1 MDKIKLNELE
11 NLINHYN
18 ELDLKGDLNDEDY
31 EKLKNIKKEY
41 FKEKQKFMPKQ
52 VIVIRKDLN
61 MPAGKLAAQVAHA
74 SWGMFSQNFE
84 FIKTENGYKVEIEFN
99 ENNKFHQASKI
110 WFEERFTKVI
120 LYVKSEEKLKEI
132 YNKACKKG
140 LPVCF
145 IEDAGFTVF
154 NEPTITCI
162 GIGPAFSEDLIGVT
176 DKLQI
181 FKD

>member
-1 MDKIKLNELE
+1 MNNQEMLE
-11 NLINHYN
+11 SKINHLH
-18 ELDLKGDLNDEDY
+18 ELDLKGDLNDSDY
-31 EKLKNIKKEY
+31 EELKNLKRQLE
-41 FKEKQKFMPKQ
+41 KEKQKLLPKQ
-52 VIVIRKDLN
+52 VIIVRKDLN

-74 SWGMFSQNFE
+74 SWGMFSKNFE

-99 ENNKFHQASKI
+99 HNNKFHKAAKI

-140 LPVCF
+140 LPVCL

-154 NEPTITCI
+154 NESTITCL
-162 GIGPAFSEDLIGVT
+162 GIGPCFPEDLIGVT